1 MSKLK
6 TGTIVQISGPV
17 VDVEFQAGH
26 LPKMKE
32 ALTVERDGVE
42 RVMEVAQHVGENTVR
57 CIMLS
62 GSEGLSRGMTVT
74 GEGSGLRVP
83 VGKATLGRLF
93 NVFGDTIDGAS

>member
-42 RVMEVAQHVGENTVR
+42 RVMEVAQHVGDEHRALHHARRAATV
-57 CIMLS
+57 S
-62 GSEGLSRGMTVT
+62 
-74 GEGSGLRVP
+74 P
-83 VGKATLGRLF
+83 A
-93 NVFGDTIDGAS
+93 A

>member
-42 RVMEVAQHVGENTVR
+42 RVMEVAQHVGENTV
-57 CIMLS
+57 
-62 GSEGLSRGMTVT
+62 
-74 GEGSGLRVP
+74 P
-83 VGKATLGRLF
+83 A
-93 NVFGDTIDGAS
+93 A

>member
-62 GSEGLSRGMTVT
+62 GSVHQYLKLIKVKLKKIQRLLLKKHKP
-74 GEGSGLRVP
+74 SG
-83 VGKATLGRLF
+83 
-93 NVFGDTIDGAS
+93 